1 MTPNKQR
8 RTYHPSECA
17 QLAMMLEV
25 CAWKKPGNVDRCHD
39 YSDTWLEHFLA
50 TMIFSRPAFEDAERA
65 QRTIGEIFY
74 DAVTTCS
81 YHNGGNTHFGAFLLL
96 IPLIYGKG
104 IAGANAAVKTT
115 TTTDAV
121 LFYQAFSKIDVRVR
135 KSDDKYDI
143 HDPTVY
149 DRLHADGQTMYTL
162 MKYSAEHDMVA
173 REWTNSFAL
182 SQWTASQLWN
192 TSENKCTGKDSIP
205 RVFLQLM
212 AKEPDT
218 FIVKKWGIKEAK
230 NIKTKANAVLAGNM
244 SLDAFDAECIAKGIN
259 PGSLADIMIAGLY
272 LALMDGWV
280 WE

>member
-1 MTPNKQR
+1 MTSNRQER
-8 RTYHPSECA
+8 DYHRSECA

-39 YSDTWLEHFLA
+39 YTETWLEHFLA
-50 TMIFSRPAFEDAERA
+50 TMIFSRLALEDAERA
-65 QRTIGEIFY
+65 QRSIGEIFY
-74 DAVTTCS
+74 DAVAASS
-81 YHNGGNTHFGAFLLL
+81 YHSGGNTHFGAFLLL
-96 IPLIYGKG
+96 IPLIYGKS
-104 IAGANAAVKTT
+104 IAGADAAVKNTT
-115 TTTDAV
+115 TADAI
-121 LFYQAFSKIDVRVR
+121 LFYQAFSKTAVRVR
-135 KSDDKYDI
+135 EGDDTYDI

-149 DRLHADGQTMYTL
+149 DRLRADGQTMYSL
-162 MKYSAEHDMVA
+162 MEYSKEFDMVA
-173 REWTNSFAL
+173 REWTNSFTL

-192 TSENKCTGKDSIP
+192 AHERKYTGRDSIS

-218 FIVKKWGIKEAK
+218 FIAKKWGIEEAEAVQQ
-230 NIKTKANAVLAGNM
+230 KAHAVLAGSI

-272 LALMDGWV
+272 LALVDGWP